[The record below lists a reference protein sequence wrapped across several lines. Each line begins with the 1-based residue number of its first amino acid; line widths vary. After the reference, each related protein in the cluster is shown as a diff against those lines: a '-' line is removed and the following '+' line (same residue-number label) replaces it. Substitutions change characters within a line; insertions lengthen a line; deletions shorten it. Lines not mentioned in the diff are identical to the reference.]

1 MDGGPAGAVLRPG
14 SEAGAAVTGEAGG
27 RREATEAKNGER
39 PQVKMIPR
47 EGSWPGLA
55 SKPTFRF
62 PGWGRINIL
71 GNVDLIRPTKDST
84 YSLFIILKST
94 MIQSE

>member
-39 PQVKMIPR
+39 RQVKMIPR
-47 EGSWPGLA
+47 EGSYARTGFLTNIWFNGV
-55 SKPTFRF
+55 
-62 PGWGRINIL
+62 GRIKML
-71 GNVDLIRPTKDST
+71 VL
-84 YSLFIILKST
+84 LV
-94 MIQSE
+94 

>member
-39 PQVKMIPR
+39 RQVKMIPR
-47 EGSWPGLA
+47 EGSYA
-55 SKPTFRF
+55 RTAF
-62 PGWGRINIL
+62 
-71 GNVDLIRPTKDST
+71 
-84 YSLFIILKST
+84 
-94 MIQSE
+94 